1 MTCLRVDLLEFI
13 LFEVLYDSYNWI
25 CVFFFRFR
33 KFSTII
39 LSNTFSNFSLSSP
52 SGIPRTWMLVHLI
65 LSQRSLNCSFCF
77 VFHLGV
83 LLGVLHFSI
92 FQTIYVFSYEAGRH
106 WGQEEKGTTEDEV
119 AGWHHRLD
127 GHEFEWTLGVGDGQE
142 GLACCNSWGLKE
154 SDTIEQMK
162 WTELISYSLPFILS
176 NLFFHFGYCIL
187 QFWLVLF
194 YISSSCLNSH
204 CVHLFFSLVQLAF
217 LY

>member
-106 WGQEEKGTTEDEV
+106 WEQEEKGTTEDEV

-142 GLACCNSWGLKE
+142 GLACCNSWGCKE
-154 SDTIEQMK
+154 SDMIERLN
-162 WTELISYSLPFILS
+162 WTEDHSGRRKWQPTPVFLLGESQ
-176 NLFFHFGYCIL
+176 G
-187 QFWLVLF
+187 WG
-194 YISSSCLNSH
+194 
-204 CVHLFFSLVQLAF
+204 SLVGCCLWGCTE
-217 LY
+217 LDTTEVT